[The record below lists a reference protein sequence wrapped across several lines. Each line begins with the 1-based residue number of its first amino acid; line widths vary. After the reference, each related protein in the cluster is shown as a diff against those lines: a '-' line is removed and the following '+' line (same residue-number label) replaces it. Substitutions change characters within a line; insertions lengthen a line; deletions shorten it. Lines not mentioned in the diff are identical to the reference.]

1 MKLFDIFT
9 PSEPDNNHQG
19 MTNQDLVN
27 RICAEFESKL
37 TDASTEDKVL
47 FPMSFTI
54 LLHPNNYDN
63 VSYYFAAV
71 TQSIVKRFYKII
83 EKYSGSSLSNKIANR
98 LNLNFL
104 SNNKSVVAIGN
115 NWEFILSKTTVGKV
129 GNFQVGIDNPGFI
142 ISPTARVYGENL
154 NKQSSVKLSVSC
166 LNSNPSE
173 SQDIN
178 LDALTGI
185 NLIGDNHYLIA
196 FNKSLCYKEQD
207 VESNQANNDYGTLF
221 FRYNGNDYTFTIK
234 DELVS
239 ISGTEDKREQRNIF
253 KLPCSELQ
261 NDHVQIKYDKASGTY
276 YISTIASDTRV
287 NQKVLQQS
295 TGSPFWS
302 ILPNNSEIF
311 MIGRYSVK
319 FKK

>member
-129 GNFQVGIDNPGFI
+129 GDFQVLM
-142 ISPTARVYGENL
+142 V
-154 NKQSSVKLSVSC
+154 
-166 LNSNPSE
+166 
-173 SQDIN
+173 
-178 LDALTGI
+178 
-185 NLIGDNHYLIA
+185 
-196 FNKSLCYKEQD
+196 
-207 VESNQANNDYGTLF
+207 
-221 FRYNGNDYTFTIK
+221 
-234 DELVS
+234 
-239 ISGTEDKREQRNIF
+239 
-253 KLPCSELQ
+253 
-261 NDHVQIKYDKASGTY
+261 
-276 YISTIASDTRV
+276 
-287 NQKVLQQS
+287 
-295 TGSPFWS
+295 
-302 ILPNNSEIF
+302 
-311 MIGRYSVK
+311 
-319 FKK
+319 